1 MNIIIIGLGSI
12 GQRHL
17 RNIYKIKGKTVNFYA
32 VRQKFSSPNL
42 SKFNKPLKS
51 SIKKKY
57 KIRYLH
63 SLNEIK
69 NLNITFHSAFICNP
83 TSMHLENLIW
93 LLKHNIN
100 VFIEKPISHNL
111 RFISQLK
118 KLIKKSKSITMMGYQ
133 YRFDPI
139 INFLKNEN
147 RIKNLIGNL
156 NFVAIDHGED
166 VRNFHSW
173 ENYENSYTSK
183 NKLGGGVTLCQIH
196 EFEYFQN
203 IFEKFKI
210 KKFKSVITKTSS
222 FNIDVDDT
230 SSHIFLLNKNRLNVL
245 CNINLNF
252 YENPKNRTI
261 KFIGEK
267 GKIIADLNKQKIKV
281 FKNEKIKNIK
291 FRYNRNDLFLKEI
304 KYFFKIIQEKN
315 KKNKNSAT
323 LGIKNLEFV
332 YNLFK
337 NAKN

>member
-1 MNIIIIGLGSI
+1 
-12 GQRHL
+12 
-17 RNIYKIKGKTVNFYA
+17 
-32 VRQKFSSPNL
+32 
-42 SKFNKPLKS
+42 
-51 SIKKKY
+51 
-57 KIRYLH
+57 
-63 SLNEIK
+63 
-69 NLNITFHSAFICNP
+69 
-83 TSMHLENLIW
+83 MHLENLIW

-183 NKLGGGVTLCQIH
+183 KKLGGGVTLCQIH

-210 KKFKSVITKTSS
+210 KKFKSVINKTSS

-261 KFIGEK
+261 KFIM
-267 GKIIADLNKQKIKV
+267 
-281 FKNEKIKNIK
+281 
-291 FRYNRNDLFLKEI
+291 
-304 KYFFKIIQEKN
+304 
-315 KKNKNSAT
+315 KKAR
-323 LGIKNLEFV
+323 
-332 YNLFK
+332 
-337 NAKN
+337 